1 MAEEMGTGIYCGG
14 DLWDRSR
21 SMPLVSPS
29 SAPFCMTGVFDD
41 IYTGNFDRSISY
53 CSGNIKSRS
62 SRETSSDSP
71 TRVFGSDLKIGPADF
86 PITGPSLA
94 LIWNHGSNGT
104 ADENDNVDTIL
115 QEDMDSSQIQDWSP
129 KSFPSNGI
137 LDDDSSGN
145 AFKHIN
151 QELSNNLDQSGP
163 AKCTSPPCQQGF
175 STNTFAFGYSP
186 SSIIQSFMEPQ
197 EITGNHSSMMNYQ
210 SSLFKTLFE
219 NKSQAM
225 GTGLFPF
232 SSNASPGQLVT
243 FPAAS
248 SPSQLA
254 MPLVS
259 EKVACHNDLVMKLSN
274 EDARD
279 TASVVKEGEYEP
291 VYKRP
296 RIDAP
301 LPTFKVRKEKLGDRV
316 TALQQLVS
324 PFGKTDTA
332 SVLHEAVG
340 YIKFLHDQL
349 TGLITQHLKNGASI
363 HNQHQ
368 NSFNVTRRLRN
379 SKMGKSLSKT

>member
-259 EKVACHNDLVMKLSN
+259 EKVACHNDLVMK
-274 EDARD
+274 
-279 TASVVKEGEYEP
+279 
-291 VYKRP
+291 
-296 RIDAP
+296 
-301 LPTFKVRKEKLGDRV
+301 VRKEKLGDRV

-324 PFGKTDTA
+324 PFGK
-332 SVLHEAVG
+332 
-340 YIKFLHDQL
+340 
-349 TGLITQHLKNGASI
+349 GLITQHLKNGASI

-368 NSFNVTRRLRN
+368 ASEEFKDGEEPKQDLRSQGLCLVPISTMSAVANETRADHIWM
-379 SKMGKSLSKT
+379 SKLLGGPLL